1 MRGHDAAPAPAHL
14 DKLPASGGEQL
25 GRERGVLREL
35 EVEGE
40 LHLSACCGE

>member
-14 DKLPASGGEQL
+14 DKLPASGREQL
-25 GRERGVLREL
+25 GRERGVLREF

-40 LHLSACCGE
+40 LHLSACYGE